1 MKRTQNVKELKER
14 ACQVRGDIL
23 DMLNRAG
30 SGHTGGSL
38 SAADILTALY
48 FSQMNHD
55 PKNPNWEERD
65 RFVLSK
71 GHGAPALYAV
81 LARCGYFDPEALK
94 SLRKLGSMLQGH
106 PDMNATPGVEI
117 STGSLDGFMSSWV
130 MGKFKKVRSGKRR

>member
-1 MKRTQNVKELKER
+1 MK
-14 ACQVRGDIL
+14 
-23 DMLNRAG
+23 
-30 SGHTGGSL
+30 
-38 SAADILTALY
+38 
-48 FSQMNHD
+48 HD
-55 PKNPNWEERD
+55 PQKPNWEERD

-117 STGSLDGFMSSWV
+117 STGSLGQGLSIANGMALGLKLDKKNSRVYVLMGDGEIQEGQIWEAAMSAAHYKIDNLCALV
-130 MGKFKKVRSGKRR
+130 RFKRPAD